1 MKLRLQHGFNE
12 LDHEV
17 IFKVTA
23 SNNTCEYDKDMDA
36 WITVNITNTQPTGT
50 LHINKQVET
59 VDEEKGY
66 TYVAEEIDYSRIKF
80 KLIASENIM
89 DFSDGSYYYMKDE
102 IVGIY
107 SVDDDGT
114 LTIEGL
120 PMGAY
125 KLQEIS
131 TLDGYVLDEQIYTI
145 EFIQT
150 DTVTE
155 VYEYTLDLQN
165 LMTTIEISK
174 VNINGKLIENC
185 TLELYKECYNENG
198 ENYLELVDKWNTSDK
213 AHIVKGLSVD
223 CKYILKEIEVAE
235 NYVLAKDIDFTVNN
249 TDIQKIEM
257 TDKQVAITKVNVK
270 GEKVEGAYLQVID
283 RNGKIVD
290 EWISSSK
297 TSHYVSNLKEG
308 EKFTLV
314 ELYAPKGYVKA
325 KSTEFTVTMD
335 KTTQEIVLVDKIVE
349 MSKKDIAG
357 NELEGAELKVYDKNG
372 YVVDEWVS
380 DKMPHPIN
388 NLVEGEKYILHESY
402 ATEGYTIASDT
413 EFTVTTDKETQKINL
428 IDKIVEMSKKDISG
442 NELEG
447 ATMVVTHTKTKN
459 IVDKWIS
466 GKEPHRINN
475 LIENE
480 SYVLHEEISVNGYV
494 KATDIEFTV
503 SSDKFTQ
510 TLEMID
516 KIVLISK
523 TDLIT
528 SEELPGAEL
537 EVKDEEGNIIDK
549 WISSD
554 KPHQVV
560 GLEEGKTYTLTEVT
574 CPYRI

>member
-290 EWISSSK
+290 EWISNR
-297 TSHYVSNLKEG
+297 TFHYAKGLKEG
-308 EKFTLV
+308 ETYTLV

-325 KSTEFTVTMD
+325 KSIDFTVNYD
-335 KTTQEIVLVDKIVE
+335 KQTEEIILIDKIVE
-349 MSKKDIAG
+349 MSKTDIAG
-357 NELEGAELKVYDKNG
+357 KEIEGAKLKIYDKSGNA
-372 YVVDEWVS
+372 VDKWISE
-380 DKMPHPIN
+380 KTPHPIS
-388 NLVEGEKYILHESY
+388 NLVEGETYILHEDY